1 MKELKR
7 ILLSPLWLC
16 ALVFLVLCHTG
27 LFVYEEIAFTN
38 GSISTYTK
46 ETRRLQDA
54 LSGVSFNDGLTLLE
68 EEKIS
73 AEGWQAAYAYAG
85 GSMDESFV
93 ELLRESYPD
102 FDEMV
107 NEIRQGKHVEHIDSV
122 MQAISQWQR
131 RLTYQEGY
139 AQRIED
145 VVQQAK
151 KIRSNPVF
159 AKPDSFAYRN
169 AAMTEEDYASIADI
183 SLTLVSDDIINAYVH
198 DSSAL
203 LFGLCL
209 MTVTVVLLLEPRR
222 LKMEMVERA
231 TSNGKTILTIYRLI
245 AVVLAGLVTT
255 LTIHGSAL
263 LSGMFVYGEG
273 IDLSMPV
280 QNMEFFGT
288 WTANTTIGGFL
299 LWHLLFRW
307 LGFVFAGMLF
317 WLVLSRIRSL
327 PLGLVT
333 CSVILLFEYHW
344 FTNYGIHDAGYY
356 LASINVFHLLSVE
369 DITGR
374 YLNYNLFGYPVHEKV
389 VLTALLVIFVICLS
403 FGMVV
408 SSHFY
413 RSEHFFE
420 RLGKVVSRIG
430 VLLRSRRKPRS
441 IFVYECRKV
450 LVYGGGFFI
459 LLSVIIF
466 LWTRAAPVS
475 YQSREEAMLTE
486 FVRLYEGEVTDDTL
500 EEIRSLRFE
509 ADAAYANASVDNRD
523 MEYLATRSYALQ
535 ALEER
540 YTNLLEKKNAGEKG
554 IMLVDE
560 QPLERLYGDSGRLFR
575 LSGTCAVLLGLCFAI
590 PGLFSKENNNGMT
603 LTLHSTL
610 YGRSVIWKHKIL
622 IALLMGLFLCL
633 VWTVHDLFLLQ
644 DIGINWRSLLAGG
657 NSLDYWQSDLT
668 ALPLW
673 SYLSSFYFLRFV
685 GVLSAAS
692 CMVYFSARFPVLL
705 HAGGIGVIVFLFPA
719 LLSLVGAEW
728 LSGICYAIALG
739 GFGLAFTWKSFVWLL
754 VWIVCLVVS
763 MIASRY
769 EWRRHYA

>member
-54 LSGVSFNDGLTLLE
+54 LSGVSFNVGLTLLE

-85 GSMDESFV
+85 GSVDESFV

-231 TSNGKTILTIYRLI
+231 TSNGRTILTIYRLI

-255 LTIHGSAL
+255 IALHGSVL

-273 IDLSMPV
+273 IDLSLPV

-288 WTANTTIGGFL
+288 WTANTTTGGFL

-307 LGFVFAGMLF
+307 FGFVFAGMLF

-333 CSVILLFEYHW
+333 CSAILLLEYHW
-344 FTNYGIHDAGYY
+344 FTAYDMHDAGYY

-369 DITGR
+369 DIAGR
-374 YLNYNLFGYPVHEKV
+374 YLNYHLFGYPVHEKV

-403 FGMVV
+403 FGMIA

-413 RSEHFFE
+413 RSEHSFG
-420 RLGKVVSRIG
+420 RLGRVVSRIG
-430 VLLRSRRKPRS
+430 ALLRSRRKPRS
-441 IFVYECRKV
+441 LLVYECRKV

-475 YQSREEAMLTE
+475 YQSREEAMLSE
-486 FVRLYEGEVTDDTL
+486 FVRLYEGEVTDDRL
-500 EEIRSLRFE
+500 EEIRTLRIE
-509 ADAAYANASVDNRD
+509 ADKAYANASVDNRD

-540 YTNLLEKKNAGEKG
+540 YTNLLERKKAGEKG

-560 QPLERLYGDSGRLFR
+560 QPLERLYGESGKIFR
-575 LSGTCAVLLGLCFAI
+575 LSESCAVLLGLCFVI

-610 YGRSVIWKHKIL
+610 YGRSMIWKHKVL
-622 IALLMGLFLCL
+622 IALLMGLFLYL

-657 NSLDYWQSDLT
+657 NSLDYWQSDLSS
-668 ALPLW
+668 LPLW
-673 SYLSSFYFLRFV
+673 CLMVCFYLLRLV
-685 GVLSAAS
+685 GVLSSAL
-692 CMVYFSARFPVLL
+692 CMFALSVKFPVLL
-705 HAGGIGVIVFLFPA
+705 KAGGIGVMTLLLPA
-719 LLSLVGAEW
+719 LLSLVGAKW
-728 LSGICYAIALG
+728 LSGTSFAIALG
-739 GFGLAFTWKSFVWLL
+739 GFGLSVTWKSLLWLL
-754 VWIVCLVVS
+754 IWIVCGVVS
-763 MIASRY
+763 ILASYY
-769 EWRRHYA
+769 EWRKYHA